1 MVIGRI
7 FLNNARR
14 HASAADVV
22 AILLAAGRYS
32 EVMFFEKVV
41 SAIRNWGDGE
51 AAEHQR
57 DGTHRES
64 M

>member
-1 MVIGRI
+1 MVIWRI

-22 AILLAAGRYS
+22 AILLAAGRYG

-41 SAIRNWGDGE
+41 PASRDAGGQ
-51 AAEHQR
+51 AAENQR

>member
-1 MVIGRI
+1 M
-7 FLNNARR
+7 
-14 HASAADVV
+14 
-22 AILLAAGRYS
+22 LLAAGRYS

-41 SAIRNWGDGE
+41 SAIRNSGDGE
-51 AAEHQR
+51 AAENQR